1 MNVSSFFEA
10 VEKMSVKEL
19 DRIKKHI
26 EDVIEIKKPEEKKF
40 IGTLDIDNF
49 VSFYPEFLSDEESL
63 NISNDIEMYSGFGP
77 ITNCNTKSL

>member
-26 EDVIEIKKPEEKKF
+26 EDAIEIKKTEDKKF

-49 VSFYPEFLSDEESL
+49 VSFYPDFLT
-63 NISNDIEMYSGFGP
+63 P
-77 ITNCNTKSL
+77 Q